1 MIRETVPRN
10 LGRTINYG
18 FPPSRHCCLGGRGG
32 GVGAITAL
40 LSWRGGCWGWRSI
53 HIYAQRQICLFLS
66 SSSSSSSAWSLKLC
80 FFFQDSLYNFIS
92 RFLTVSI
99 IFFRFFL
106 RISHRSWMR
115 WLLTVVRPRI
125 LQTWK
130 YIAMILTSH
139 PYKET
144 VRFTALRCISV
155 PIVQT
160 LPPINFSHKS
170 WTWKATF
177 QP

>member
-1 MIRETVPRN
+1 MGSHHHGIAV
-10 LGRTINYG
+10 LAG
-18 FPPSRHCCLGGRGG
+18 GG
-32 GVGAITAL
+32 GVGGDVVYTYMHKD
-40 LSWRGGCWGWRSI
+40 RSACFYPPPPLPPL
-53 HIYAQRQICLFLS
+53 HEVWS
-66 SSSSSSSAWSLKLC
+66 SV

-92 RFLTVSI
+92 RFLTVNI